1 MERGF
6 TVDDEITRQYRRF
19 NAVGTQLTVRLLP
32 PSDDGNPV
40 THFLNSVFDL
50 LQYPLRDCEDSDMV
64 GITIRNEVNV
74 QDKVIGLSFRRK
86 DQISADV
93 ILSVWEK
100 VTQSNSRFNAL
111 DTLVLQVHSVKM
123 PVGFGRAVKTR
134 GRPLFVLAHL
144 KRSIVEVKSETN
156 CLAHA
161 ILISI
166 AKITNDPNY
175 TTYRKGRKLGTVVN
189 QLLQTTGI
197 NLDRGGGIREL
208 EQFQKHFKDYRIVVF
223 SGLNC
228 EKIYYDGQ
236 VESEKRINLLYDE
249 ANHHYHVINNTIGA
263 MAK

>member
-32 PSDDGNPV
+32 PPDDSNPV
-40 THFLNSVFDL
+40 THFLDSVSDL
-50 LQYPLRDCEDSDMV
+50 LHYALRDYEDSEMV
-64 GITIRNEVNV
+64 GTTVRNEVNV
-74 QDKVIGLSFRRK
+74 QYKAIGLSFRRK

-123 PVGFGRAVKTR
+123 PVGFGRSVKTR
-134 GRPLFVLAHL
+134 GTPLSVLAHL
-144 KRSIVEVKSETN
+144 KKSNVRVKSETN

-161 ILISI
+161 ILIAI

-175 TTYRKGRKLGTVVN
+175 TSYRKGNKLGPAVN
-189 QLLQTTGI
+189 QLLHTTRI
-197 NLDRGGGIREL
+197 NLDRGG
-208 EQFQKHFKDYRIVVF
+208 
-223 SGLNC
+223 
-228 EKIYYDGQ
+228 
-236 VESEKRINLLYDE
+236 ESVN
-249 ANHHYHVINNTIGA
+249 
-263 MAK
+263 

>member
-1 MERGF
+1 
-6 TVDDEITRQYRRF
+6 
-19 NAVGTQLTVRLLP
+19 VGTQLTVRLLP
-32 PSDDGNPV
+32 PSSDDGNPV
-40 THFLNSVFDL
+40 THFLDSVSDL
-50 LQYPLRDCEDSDMV
+50 LQYALRDCEDSDIEGV
-64 GITIRNEVNV
+64 TIRNEVNV
-74 QDKVIGLSFRRK
+74 QDKAIGLSFRRK

-134 GRPLFVLAHL
+134 GRPLSVLAHL
-144 KRSIVEVKSETN
+144 KKSIVKVKSETN

-161 ILISI
+161 ILIAI

-175 TTYRKGRKLGTVVN
+175 TLYRKGNKLGPAVN

-197 NLDRGGGIREL
+197 NLDRGGGVREL
-208 EQFQKHFKDYRIVVF
+208 MRFQEHFQEYRIIVF

-228 EKIYYDGQ
+228 ENIYFDGQ

-249 ANHHYHVINNTIGA
+249 AEHHYHVITNITGA
-263 MAK
+263 MAKRYMCRG